1 MKTVSVI
8 MPIYQAEEFLSG
20 SLEGLAAQTLQDME
34 FVLVDDC
41 SSDGSYDIAAA
52 FREKHPEQTILVR
65 TEKRSGPGGARNLG
79 LSQAT
84 GEYIGFVDAD
94 DEIVPHM
101 FQRLY
106 EQARECQAD
115 IVDSGYYNEKLDYA
129 ILHVSDE
136 LTGQQDSYKRSRLI
150 VSGGYIVSKI
160 FRRSFLEKWELSFRE
175 NVSMEDSDFITRAFA
190 TAERVANVKE
200 ILYKYAFTDY
210 SASRERDEWKYY
222 TNVVEAMEAN
232 YQCVCELPW
241 YHEIQMAVEY
251 LIIQLYDYGVVKCLS
266 ICDEDNRERVLQAL
280 REIGALKKR
289 IVRHSY
295 HDNSYVLEKINEDDI
310 EIMERNDIEPER
322 LVKLMLRGGKKQDEE
337 AQ

>member
-20 SLEGLAAQTLQDME
+20 SLEGLAAQTLQNME

-41 SSDGSYDIAAA
+41 SDDSSYDIAAA
-52 FREKHPEQTILVR
+52 FQKKHSEQTILVR

-79 LSQAT
+79 ISQAT

-129 ILHVSDE
+129 MLHVSDE
-136 LTGQQDSYKRSRLI
+136 LTGQQDSYKRSQMI

-160 FRRSFLEKWELSFRE
+160 FRRSFLEKWGLRFRE

-190 TAERVANVKE
+190 TADKVSNVKE
-200 ILYKYAFTDY
+200 ILYKYTFTDY

-222 TNVVEAMEAN
+222 SNVMEAMNAN

-241 YHEIQMAVEY
+241 YPGIQIAVEY

-266 ICDEDNRERVLQAL
+266 ICNEDNRERVLHAL
-280 REIGALKKR
+280 REIGEMKKR
-289 IVRHSY
+289 IVKHSY
-295 HDNSYVLEKINEDDI
+295 DENSYVLEKINRDDI
-310 EIMERNDIEPER
+310 EIMKRNDIEPEW
-322 LVKLMLRGGKKQDEE
+322 LVKMILRGGKE
-337 AQ
+337 